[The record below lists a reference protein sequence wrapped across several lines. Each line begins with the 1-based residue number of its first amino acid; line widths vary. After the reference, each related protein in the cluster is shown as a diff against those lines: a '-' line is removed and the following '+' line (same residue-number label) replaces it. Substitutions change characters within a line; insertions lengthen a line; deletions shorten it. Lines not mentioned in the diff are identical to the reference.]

1 MKKTLR
7 IFEVPLFVLGTIV
20 LFFVFGSLIKKSEIL
35 HANPSYIYLWVG
47 ILVGSLKLL
56 KETYESLKKGS
67 FALDY
72 IAILA
77 IITGLYTQN
86 YLVAS
91 VIVLMM
97 STGNSLEEYA
107 TKKASDSLRELEN
120 RIPNDVLVE
129 TSTGTRETIPTDE
142 VELGSLVVVRK
153 GEVIPLDGVLESIRS
168 DFDESS
174 LTGEAL
180 PVSKSKGELVKSGTI
195 NLGELVLIRTTVI
208 EKDSTFKKI
217 VKLVN
222 EAQSKKAPFIQLADK
237 ISGWFTVLTLLI
249 AGFGYFYLGG
259 IGGFLS
265 VLVIATPCPLLLAV
279 PIALLGGVS
288 SAAKHRIVFRKLSAL
303 EVMSRVN
310 AVIFD
315 KTGTL
320 TLGAP
325 VLKKIQLISK
335 SIDEGKLLSIASAL
349 ERNSFHPYAKA
360 ILNFVDSKN
369 IKPVQMESI
378 EEQAGV
384 GLSGVFDGHSYK
396 IERGSSKNYSS
407 ATMLCDGK
415 PLCEFIFED
424 EVKESSFAVLNKLL
438 KSKIKLAIFTGDTKQ
453 RTTEM
458 LKNISNEVEI
468 TSDCSPT
475 DKLDGVK
482 NFRSKGFTTAMIGD
496 GINDAPALAISDV
509 GIVFSHQ
516 EQTAATEAS
525 DVVLLNGNL
534 ESVLKTFSISRRTM
548 FIAKQS
554 MYIGVGLSVLG
565 MIFASLGYV
574 PPLYGAVIQE
584 VIDVAVIINALR
596 AARS

>member
-1 MKKTLR
+1 MKQTLK
-7 IFEVPLFVLGTIV
+7 IFEVPIFVLGTIV
-20 LFFVFGSLIKKSEIL
+20 LFFIFSGLIKKSEIL
-35 HANPSYIYLWVG
+35 QANPAYIYLWVG
-47 ILVGSLKLL
+47 ILVGSFKLL
-56 KETYESLKKGS
+56 SETFHTLKKGS

-97 STGNSLEEYA
+97 SSGNSLEEYA
-107 TKKASDSLRELEN
+107 TKKASDSLKELEN
-120 RIPNDVLVE
+120 RIPNEVLVE
-129 TSTGTRETIPTDE
+129 MSTGTREKVKIDE

-153 GEVIPLDGVLESIRS
+153 GEVIPLDGVLESNKS

-180 PVSKSKGELVKSGTI
+180 PVTKSKGELVKSGTI
-195 NLGELVLIRTTVI
+195 NLGELILIRSVVI
-208 EKDSTFKKI
+208 DKDSTFKKI

-222 EAQSKKAPFIQLADK
+222 EAQSKKAPFIQLADRM
-237 ISGWFTVLTLLI
+237 SGWFTVLTLVI

-259 IGGFLS
+259 IGGLLS

-279 PIALLGGVS
+279 PIAMLGGVS
-288 SAAKHRIVFRKLSAL
+288 SAAKQRIVFRKLSAL
-303 EVMSRVN
+303 EVMSRVT
-310 AVIFD
+310 AMIFD

-325 VLKKIQLISK
+325 VLKKVEIINKSYSLEKILGIS
-335 SIDEGKLLSIASAL
+335 SAL

-360 ILNFVDSKN
+360 IINYVDDKN
-369 IKPVQMESI
+369 IKPFLMDGI

-384 GLSGVFDGHSYK
+384 GLTGVYEGKCYK
-396 IERGSSKNYSS
+396 IERGSSQNYSS

-415 PLCEFIFED
+415 AVCEFIFED
-424 EVKESSFAVLNKLL
+424 EVKESSFTVLNKLL
-438 KSKIKLAIFTGDTKQ
+438 NSNLKLAIFTGDTKQ
-453 RTTEM
+453 RTLEM
-458 LKNISNEVEI
+458 LKSVSNKVDI
-468 TSDCSPT
+468 TADCSPT
-475 DKLDGVK
+475 DKLEGVK
-482 NFRSKGFTTAMIGD
+482 AFKEKGFVTAMIGD
-496 GINDAPALAISDV
+496 GINDAPALALSDV

-525 DVVLLNGNL
+525 DIVLLNGNL
-534 ESVLKTFSISRRTM
+534 DSVLKTFSISKRTM
-548 FIAKQS
+548 SIAKQS
-554 MYIGVGLSVLG
+554 MFIGVGLSVIG

-596 AARS
+596 ASRS